1 MSAPEFSRPVR
12 IDTLGGAPRTLSIEA
27 EAGERDALAR
37 RFDLVAIGS
46 LSADATLTRNGD
58 EVVADGT
65 LDAEVVQS
73 CVATAEPVPALLS
86 EPFRILFRPQ
96 PDIAAPDEEIELG
109 EAELDVV
116 FYEGGAVDLGEA
128 VAETLSLGLDPYPR
142 AADAEAAL
150 KAAGVRSEEEARAAS
165 SPFAVLGKK

>member
-1 MSAPEFSRPVR
+1 MANAC
-12 IDTLGGAPRTLSIEA
+12 IDQINGATGLE
-27 EAGERDALAR
+27 
-37 RFDLVAIGS
+37 
-46 LSADATLTRNGD
+46 
-58 EVVADGT
+58 GT
-65 LDAEVVQS
+65 LDAAVVQS

-128 VAETLSLGLDPYPR
+128 VAETLSLSLDPYPR